1 MSVQIDVIDSSRR
14 DNGFLTDQRRI
25 HRNPVF
31 CSNLADLVLGVIERA
46 NGQMIERLRIFGH
59 GRGGLQ
65 ATGGG
70 TRPHAH
76 QIIAVNNSGQ
86 LHNSDL
92 LSMLVGCFTPDA
104 LVQMHGCRVAGGW
117 RGTLLVYLLANL
129 WHVRVQA
136 AYERQVADRGDH
148 FEGSQYLEADGRP
161 GSLTPLLD
169 HRTR

>member
-1 MSVQIDVIDSSRR
+1 MSIHIDVIDSSRR
-14 DNGFLTDQRRI
+14 DNGFLNDQRRI

-31 CSNLADLVLGVIERA
+31 CSDLADMVLGVIERA
-46 NGQMIERLRIFGH
+46 NGQPIDRLRIFGH
-59 GRGGLQ
+59 AHGGLQ

-70 TRPHAH
+70 TRPQAH
-76 QIIAVNNSGQ
+76 QMIAVNENGQ
-86 LHNSDL
+86 LHNNYL

-104 LVQMHGCRVAGGW
+104 VVQMHGCRVARGW
-117 RGTLLVYLLANL
+117 QGTTLVYLLANL
-129 WHVRVQA
+129 WRVRVQA
-136 AYERQVADRGDH
+136 AYDSQYADQGDH